1 MKLLLATGNAG
12 KLREVRSLLAPEGIE
27 VVGLA
32 ELDTPVEIVEDGE
45 TFVDNAR
52 KKAKTLHAITGLAV
66 LADDSGLMVDALGGR
81 PGIHSARYA
90 GEHADDAANNVKL
103 LQAMQGVDTKE
114 RSAAFVC
121 AMVFIG
127 PDGLETV
134 AEGRLEGEI
143 LSAPQGEGG
152 FGYDPVFRPRSDTRD
167 LAQLLL
173 EEKNQISHRH
183 RALLALLPAIKQA
196 S

>member
-152 FGYDPVFRPRSDTRD
+152 FGYDPVFRPRSDTRA
-167 LAQLLL
+167 LAQLSLKD
-173 EEKNQISHRH
+173 KNRISHRH